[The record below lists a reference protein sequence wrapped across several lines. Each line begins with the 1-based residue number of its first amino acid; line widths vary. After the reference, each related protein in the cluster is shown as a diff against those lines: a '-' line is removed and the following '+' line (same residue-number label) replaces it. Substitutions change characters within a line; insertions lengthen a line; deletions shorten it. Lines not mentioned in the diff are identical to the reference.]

1 MGCDVG
7 AYGAG
12 ADADK
17 VEINWS
23 SAAYAVMALTSRWL
37 VASRDCDD
45 CHDQHRI
52 DASAIAALHA
62 EAPADTE
69 AFRGYCVKHLGEK
82 QAADLDDYDIAAMRE
97 FVMKTAAIGKGAW
110 CSY

>member
-12 ADADK
+12 DDADEVK
-17 VEINWS
+17 LNWS

-45 CHDQHRI
+45 CHDQNRI

-62 EAPADTE
+62 EAPTDAE
-69 AFRGYCVKHLGEK
+69 AFRCYCVKILGEK
-82 QAADLDDYDIAAMRE
+82 QAAELDDYDIAAIRK
-97 FVMKTAAIGKGAW
+97 FVTKTAVIGKGAW